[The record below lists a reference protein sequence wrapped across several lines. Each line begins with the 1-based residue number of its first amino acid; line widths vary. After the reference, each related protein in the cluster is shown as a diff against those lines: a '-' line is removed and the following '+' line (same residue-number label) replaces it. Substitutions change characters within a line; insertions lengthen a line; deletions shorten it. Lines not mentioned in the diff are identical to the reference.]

1 MAAQDAADIEIWLG
15 YLEQVLA
22 PLPASER
29 EDIVVEARAH
39 LEERV
44 AAGLSATSALAG
56 FGKAEHYARA
66 FLDDH
71 KLNTALDSKRSMTM
85 LKTLISV
92 SGKSLIATLG
102 LIGFLVF
109 GVTTLAA
116 IACILLKIARPEM
129 VGLWLAPDVF
139 VLGAATT
146 RPAAPE
152 MLGNWIYVVLAS
164 LVFFDAL
171 LARFS
176 LVLALKGLKG
186 QADRD

>member
-1 MAAQDAADIEIWLG
+1 MGAQDETDINTWLG

-22 PLPASER
+22 PLPAVER

-56 FGKAEHYARA
+56 FGKAEQYARA
-66 FLDDH
+66 FLDEH
-71 KLNTALDSKRSMTM
+71 ALAHALDSRRALTM
-85 LKTLISV
+85 AKTLFRV
-92 SGKSLIATLG
+92 AGQSLIATLG

-109 GVTTLAA
+109 GATTLAA
-116 IACILLKIARPEM
+116 VACILVKIARPEL
-129 VGLWLAPDVF
+129 VGLWIGPDVF
-139 VLGAATT
+139 ALGIATT

-152 MLGNWIYVVLAS
+152 MLGNWIYVVLAA
-164 LVFFDAL
+164 LVFLDAM
-171 LARFS
+171 LARLS

-186 QADRD
+186 QSGRE

>member
-1 MAAQDAADIEIWLG
+1 MGAQDETDINTWLG

-71 KLNTALDSKRSMTM
+71 ALTQALHSRRALTM
-85 LKTLISV
+85 AKTLFGV
-92 SGKSLIATLG
+92 AGQSLIATLG
-102 LIGFLVF
+102 LIAFLVF
-109 GVTTLAA
+109 GTTTIGA
-116 IACILLKIARPEM
+116 IACLLLKFARPELIN
-129 VGLWLAPDVF
+129 LWP
-139 VLGAATT
+139 GSE
-146 RPAAPE
+146 R
-152 MLGNWIYVVLAS
+152 LGNGLYPVLVAIA
-164 LVFFDAL
+164 VIDAW

-186 QADRD
+186 RPDRE

>member
-1 MAAQDAADIEIWLG
+1 MSAQDETDINTWLG

-22 PLPASER
+22 PLPAAER
-29 EDIVVEARAH
+29 EDIVIEARTH

-44 AAGLSATSALAG
+44 AAGLSATSALVG
-56 FGKAEHYARA
+56 FGTAEHYARA

-71 KLNTALDSKRSMTM
+71 RLNMALDSRRALTM
-85 LKTLISV
+85 AKTLFQV
-92 SGKSLIATLG
+92 AGQSLIATLG

-109 GVTTLAA
+109 GVTTLGA

-129 VGLWLAPDVF
+129 VGLWIGPNVF

-146 RPAAPE
+146 RPTTPE
-152 MLGNWIYVVLAS
+152 MLGNWVYVVLAA
-164 LVFFDAL
+164 LVFIDAI
-171 LARFS
+171 LARLS

-186 QADRD
+186 RSDRE

>member
-1 MAAQDAADIEIWLG
+1 MSEQDDINTWLG

-22 PLPASER
+22 PLPAGER
-29 EDIVVEARAH
+29 ADIVGEARAH

-44 AAGLSATSALAG
+44 SAGLSATSALAG
-56 FGKAEHYARA
+56 FGKAEAYARP

-71 KLNTALDSKRSMTM
+71 KLDTALSSRSSMAM
-85 LKTLISV
+85 AKALLSV
-92 SGKSLIATLG
+92 AGQSLTAILG

-129 VGLWLAPDVF
+129 VGLWLAPDV
-139 VLGAATT
+139 VWLGIATH

-152 MLGNWIYVVLAS
+152 MLGGWIYVVLAA
-164 LVFFDAL
+164 LVIFDAA
-171 LARFS
+171 LARLS
-176 LVLALKGLKG
+176 LILALKGLKG
-186 QADRD
+186 RADRE

>member
-1 MAAQDAADIEIWLG
+1 
-15 YLEQVLA
+15 
-22 PLPASER
+22 
-29 EDIVVEARAH
+29 
-39 LEERV
+39 
-44 AAGLSATSALAG
+44 
-56 FGKAEHYARA
+56 
-66 FLDDH
+66 
-71 KLNTALDSKRSMTM
+71 MTM

-186 QADRD
+186 RSDRE

>member
-1 MAAQDAADIEIWLG
+1 MGAQDKSDIETGLG
-15 YLEQVLA
+15 YLEDVLS

-39 LEERV
+39 LEERID
-44 AAGLSATSALAG
+44 AGLSATSALAG

-71 KLNTALDSKRSMTM
+71 KLNTALDSKRSMAM
-85 LKTLISV
+85 LKALVSV
-92 SGKSLIATLG
+92 AGQSLIATLG

-129 VGLWLAPDVF
+129 VGLWIGPDIF
-139 VLGAATT
+139 AFGAVTNP
-146 RPAAPE
+146 PAAPE
-152 MLGNWIYVVLAS
+152 KLGNWVYAILGVLVI
-164 LVFFDAL
+164 LDAI

-186 QADRD
+186 QAERD